1 VRFPPVLQND
11 ACIVERSRLHPRA
24 QVLPPEMIQFAQ
36 PSVSSLVDAVADAIP
51 LTKHVVPADFHEKVR
66 HMYSWDEVAA
76 RTEQV
81 YFKIAVTPR
90 PSLIERFERYSSV
103 GPVAGVLCCFIAASI
118 HLYWRLLE
126 WTSPAS
132 SIEVAPDYPRPGRTP
147 ERRGATRIRAV

>member
-1 VRFPPVLQND
+1 MPVLPS
-11 ACIVERSRLHPRA
+11 RSRLHPRA

-103 GPVAGVLCCFIAASI
+103 GPVAGVLCCFIAASV
-118 HLYWRLLE
+118 HLYWRCSAANWSADLGYAF
-126 WTSPAS
+126 SQRNGCNR
-132 SIEVAPDYPRPGRTP
+132 DGF
-147 ERRGATRIRAV
+147 